1 MDKKSI
7 GDLSIFS
14 SCIGELSID
23 DLSTDSPSTDSP
35 STDDLGMGYSDI
47 FDSSTGNSSK
57 DNSSTDDSSIKYTI
71 KTDSNVD
78 NIFDFLVDFSAI
90 PTTIG
95 EKYEMT
101 LNLSIV
107 DMDKCRVTEK
117 DLFDYFGYELLFDYK
132 LYDAM
137 CRHLYTQEWIRG
149 QGPLFL
155 FHSEKDFEMFVSTV
169 KDRGVLSKLEPFLIG
184 SFGKNGVESYRVDLN
199 SDKGLDS
206 FRGQLRSPSGKVS
219 HNEYLHYCGY
229 NLEEFSKKFF
239 PTKEL
244 WNTIPN
250 RDFSKSGYD
259 EFRGLDSQVKFL
271 MDYYV
276 PNELYSVL
284 HLHRLAETLV
294 IDECVSLP
302 VFGFSSKRE
311 FLDFYIKELKMETPH
326 LNKPVRI
333 YNKVSGKTSF
343 LHFLDF
349 KSFEL
354 CLMMFISS
362 DDNVDLKEAYNK
374 IYSSNDKLNL
384 NVLNGLK
391 ILKGFW
397 GYSFLISDSFEP
409 CTNSLTVEDIL
420 SENPNG
426 NPEAK
431 KYAVTCLES
440 LARESG
446 YRYSTYRDE
455 FSDYISKDSFDYLCM
470 LNCIQERLQLRTV
483 RGMFYRYDNLN
494 SRLMGSYYCGL
505 KDEHKFVL
513 LNSEVAK
520 YDRGLS
526 NLLTHL
532 TIDQHVYHGNKPQRP
547 HNSVASYVT
556 DPNWK
561 NATYCLDYLGLAIS
575 NVNILFEDRDRIKLN
590 SLYPQVEDK
599 GSNDRL
605 DSLLRGVDKE
615 QECYLRYVYSD
626 VWYDTIS
633 IHSWFAKYLRKM
645 L

>member
-1 MDKKSI
+1 MDNKSI
-7 GDLSIFS
+7 GEISIFS
-14 SCIGELSID
+14 ASIGELSKD
-23 DLSTDSPSTDSP
+23 SSSTDNS
-35 STDDLGMGYSDI
+35 DL
-47 FDSSTGNSSK
+47 FDSSTDNSDLFDLSVDDSSK
-57 DNSSTDDSSIKYTI
+57 DVLSMKFAG
-71 KTDSNVD
+71 KADSNARND
-78 NIFDFLVDFSAI
+78 FDFLVDFAAI

-101 LNLSIV
+101 LDLSIV

-132 LYDAM
+132 LYDVL
-137 CRHLYTQEWIRG
+137 CRHLYTQQWILG

-155 FHSEKDFEMFVSTV
+155 FHSEKDFEAFVSTV
-169 KDRGVLSKLEPFLIG
+169 KGRGVLPKLEPFLIG
-184 SFGKNGVESYRVDLN
+184 SFERKGVESYRVDFN

-206 FRGQLRSPSGKVS
+206 FREQLRTSSGTVS

-239 PTKEL
+239 PIKEL

-259 EFRGLDSQVKFL
+259 EFRGLDSQLKFL
-271 MDYYV
+271 MNYYV

-294 IDECVSLP
+294 VDECVSLP
-302 VFGFSSKRE
+302 VFGFSNKRE
-311 FLDFYIKELKMETPH
+311 FLDFYITELKMETPH

-333 YNKVSGKTSF
+333 YNKVSGEMLF

-354 CLMMFISS
+354 CLMMFVSS

-374 IYSSNDKLNL
+374 IYNSNDRLNL
-384 NVLNGLK
+384 SVLNGLK

-397 GYSFLISDSFEP
+397 GYSFLMFDSFEP
-409 CTNSLTVEDIL
+409 CINSLTVEDFL
-420 SENPNG
+420 SEEPNG

-431 KYAVTCLES
+431 KYAANCIES

-455 FSDYISKDSFDYLCM
+455 FSDCISKDSFDYICM
-470 LNCIQERLQLRTV
+470 LNCIQESLKLRTI

-494 SRLMGSYYCGL
+494 SRLMGSSYCRL
-505 KDEHKFVL
+505 KDENKFVL
-513 LNSEVAK
+513 LNSKVAM
-520 YDRGLS
+520 YDRDLS

-556 DPNWK
+556 DPNWE

-590 SLYPQVEDK
+590 SLYPQMEDK

>member
-1 MDKKSI
+1 MDNKSIGELSIFSASI
-7 GDLSIFS
+7 GDLSKDS
-14 SCIGELSID
+14 S
-23 DLSTDSPSTDSP
+23 STDNSDLFDSGTDNL
-35 STDDLGMGYSDI
+35 DMGYSDL
-47 FDSSTGNSSK
+47 FD
-57 DNSSTDDSSIKYTI
+57 SSTDDSSKDVLSM
-71 KTDSNVD
+71 KFAGKSDSNAR
-78 NIFDFLVDFSAI
+78 NSFDFLVDFAAI

-101 LNLSIV
+101 LDLSIV
-107 DMDKCRVTEK
+107 DMDRCRVTEK

-132 LYDAM
+132 LYDVL
-137 CRHLYTQEWIRG
+137 CRHLYTQQWILG

-155 FHSEKDFEMFVSTV
+155 FHSEKDFEVFVSTV
-169 KDRGVLSKLEPFLIG
+169 KGRGVLPKLEPFLIG
-184 SFGKNGVESYRVDLN
+184 SFEKNGVESYRVDLN

-206 FRGQLRSPSGKVS
+206 FREQLSTSSGKVS

-239 PTKEL
+239 PSREL
-244 WNTIPN
+244 WNTVPN
-250 RDFSKSGYD
+250 KDFSKSGYD

-271 MDYYV
+271 MNYYV

-294 IDECVSLP
+294 VDECVSLP

-326 LNKPVRI
+326 LNKPIRI
-333 YNKVSGKTSF
+333 YNKVSGEMLF

-374 IYSSNDKLNL
+374 IYNSNDRLNL
-384 NVLNGLK
+384 SVLNGLK

-397 GYSFLISDSFEP
+397 GYSFLIFDSFEP
-409 CTNSLTVEDIL
+409 CTNSLTVEDFL

-431 KYAVTCLES
+431 KYAVTCIES

-455 FSDYISKDSFDYLCM
+455 FGDYMSKDSFDYLCM
-470 LNCIQERLQLRTV
+470 LNCIQERLQLRTI
-483 RGMFYRYDNLN
+483 RGMFYRYDNLEN
-494 SRLMGSYYCGL
+494 RLMGKSYCGL

-513 LNSEVAK
+513 LNSKVSM

-532 TIDQHVYHGNKPQRP
+532 TVDQHVYYGNKPQRP
-547 HNSVASYVT
+547 QNSVASYVT

-590 SLYPQVEDK
+590 SLYPQMENK
-599 GSNDRL
+599 ESNDRL
-605 DSLLRGVDKE
+605 DSLLREVDKE

-633 IHSWFAKYLRKM
+633 IHSWFAKYLSKM
-645 L
+645 I

>member
-1 MDKKSI
+1 MNKKSLSNSSIFSSSI
-7 GDLSIFS
+7 GDLSIS
-14 SCIGELSID
+14 NS
-23 DLSTDSPSTDSP
+23 STDN
-35 STDDLGMGYSDI
+35 SDM
-47 FDSSTGNSSK
+47 FDSSTDNSNMEYS
-57 DNSSTDDSSIKYTI
+57 DMFDSSTDDSSIKYTI
-71 KTDSNVD
+71 KSDSNVD

-95 EKYEMT
+95 EKYEMI
-101 LNLSIV
+101 LKLSIV
-107 DMDKCRVTEK
+107 DMDRCRVTEK

-132 LYDAM
+132 LYDAL

-155 FHSEKDFEMFVSTV
+155 FHSENDFEAFVSTV
-169 KDRGVLSKLEPFLIG
+169 KGRGVLPKLEPFLIG

-206 FRGQLRSPSGKVS
+206 FREQLRTSSVTVS

-239 PTKEL
+239 PIREL

-250 RDFSKSGYD
+250 KDFSKSGYD
-259 EFRGLDSQVKFL
+259 EFRGLDSQLKFL
-271 MDYYV
+271 MNYYV

-294 IDECVSLP
+294 IDKCVSLP
-302 VFGFSSKRE
+302 VFSFSSKKE

-333 YNKVSGKTSF
+333 YNKVSGKMLF

-384 NVLNGLK
+384 HVLNGLK

-397 GYSFLISDSFEP
+397 GYSFLIFDSFEP
-409 CTNSLTVEDIL
+409 CTNSLTVEGFL

-426 NPEAK
+426 NSEAK
-431 KYAVTCLES
+431 KYAVTCIES
-440 LARESG
+440 LARASG

-455 FSDYISKDSFDYLCM
+455 FGDYISKDSFDHLCM
-470 LNCIQERLQLRTV
+470 LNCIQEDLQLRTI
-483 RGMFYRYDNLN
+483 RGMFYRYDNLRN
-494 SRLMGSYYCGL
+494 RLMRSAYCRL

-513 LNSEVAK
+513 LNSKVAM
-520 YDRGLS
+520 YDRSLS
-526 NLLTHL
+526 NLLTYL
-532 TIDQHVYHGNKPQRP
+532 TVDQHVYCGNKPQRP
-547 HNSVASYVT
+547 QNSVVSYVT

-561 NATYCLDYLGLAIS
+561 NATYCLDYLGLSIS

-590 SLYPQVEDK
+590 SLYPQMEDK
-599 GSNDRL
+599 ESNERL
-605 DSLLRGVDKE
+605 DSLLRELDIE

-645 L
+645 I